1 MARKKTPK
9 QVTIEGT
16 ERKAIP
22 AIRKAAETYVEIR
35 DERMELTER
44 EVEANEKLVQVM
56 TKHDVV
62 DYTDEDAQ
70 IRVTIRETKTKA
82 KVATIKQRGADDGE

>member
-9 QVTIEGT
+9 QTTIEGT
-16 ERKAIP
+16 QRKAIP

-35 DERMELTER
+35 DERMEFTER

-56 TKHDVV
+56 VKHDVT
-62 DYTDEDAQ
+62 DYVQQVLD
-70 IRVTIRETKTKA
+70 
-82 KVATIKQRGADDGE
+82 RGADNGE